1 MSNPQDSSATYT
13 HLLLDNLNTAV
24 LLVNSELDI
33 VYANSAG
40 CELLGLTPKK
50 LIDKP
55 LMASVQHL
63 SFSSSRIQDSI
74 SINASFSDAEVTL
87 VTLDARQCL
96 VQLNVSPIQHD
107 TQSLAIIE
115 MVQMDAHRKLAQESQ
130 QLSQHLAARQ
140 LVRGLAHEIKNP
152 LGGIRGAAQLLA
164 RSLNSEE
171 LTEFTQLI
179 IEQSDRL
186 QQLVDRLL
194 GPNKP
199 PKRELNNIHEVVE
212 GVRKLISLEDSKSIH
227 IIRDYD
233 PSIPMLHF
241 DKALIQQAVLN
252 IARNAMQALQEEGTL
267 QFVTRFT
274 HFPTHL
280 DRNYSRAVM
289 IKVVDNG
296 PGIPKQIHDT
306 LFYPMVSGKTDG
318 TGLGLSIAQMLV
330 HQHDGKI
337 EFDSWPGHTEFTIYL
352 PMTEDE

>member
-1 MSNPQDSSATYT
+1 MNETLNATSAYA

-24 LLVNSELDI
+24 LLVDDQLDI

-50 LIDKP
+50 LVNKS
-55 LMASVQHL
+55 LVLSLQHL
-63 SFSSSRIQDSI
+63 SFPSSRIQDSI
-74 SINASFSDAEVTL
+74 SNNASFSDAEVTL
-87 VTLDARQCL
+87 ITLDGRQCL
-96 VQLNVSPIQHD
+96 VQLNVSPIQH
-107 TQSLAIIE
+107 QSQALAIIE
-115 MVQMDAHRKLAQESQ
+115 LVQMDAHRKLAQESQ
-130 QLSQHLAARQ
+130 QLSQHLAARE

-152 LGGIRGAAQLLA
+152 LGGIRGAAQLLD
-164 RSLNSEE
+164 RSLDSES
-171 LTEFTQLI
+171 LSEFTQLI

-199 PKRELNNIHEVVE
+199 PNRELSNVHEIVE
-212 GVRKLISLEDSKSIH
+212 GVRQLISLEDTKSIH

-233 PSIPMLHF
+233 PSIPMLRF

-252 IARNAMQALQEEGTL
+252 IARNAMQALHEEGTL
-267 QFVTRFT
+267 QFITRFT
-274 HFPTHL
+274 HLPTHL
-280 DRNYSRAVM
+280 DRNYTRAVM
-289 IKVVDNG
+289 IKIVDNG
-296 PGIPKQIHDT
+296 PGIPKHIHDT

>member
-1 MSNPQDSSATYT
+1 MSDPQDASCSNV

-24 LLVNSELDI
+24 LLVDAHLK
-33 VYANSAG
+33 VTYANTTS
-40 CELLGLTPKK
+40 CELLGVTPKK
-50 LIDKP
+50 LLSKP
-55 LMASVQHL
+55 LNASVQHL
-63 SFSSSRIQDSI
+63 SFPSSRIQDCI
-74 SINASFSDAEVTL
+74 SDNASFSDAEVTL
-87 VTLDARQCL
+87 VTVDARQCL
-96 VQLNVSPIQHD
+96 VQLNVSPIQQNE
-107 TQSLAIIE
+107 QSFAIIE
-115 MVQMDAHRKLAQESQ
+115 MVQMDAHRKIAQESQ
-130 QLSQHLAARQ
+130 QLSQHLAARE

-164 RSLNSEE
+164 RNLERE
-171 LTEFTQLI
+171 DLTEFTQLI

-199 PKRELNNIHEVVE
+199 PKREMSNIHEVVE

-233 PSIPMLHF
+233 PSIPMLKF
-241 DKALIQQAVLN
+241 DKALIQQAILN
-252 IARNAMQALQEEGTL
+252 IARNAMQALQAEGTL

-280 DRNYSRAVM
+280 DRNYTRAVM
-289 IKVVDNG
+289 IKIVDNG
-296 PGIPKQIHDT
+296 PGIPEQIHDT

>member
-1 MSNPQDSSATYT
+1 MSDTQDALPAHV
-13 HLLLDNLNTAV
+13 HLLLDNITTAV
-24 LLVNSELDI
+24 LLIDAQLNVA
-33 VYANSAG
+33 YANSAG
-40 CELLGLTPKK
+40 CELMGLTPKK
-50 LIDKP
+50 LLNKA
-55 LMASVQHL
+55 LATSVQHL
-63 SFSSSRIQDSI
+63 SFPLSRIQDCLTH
-74 SINASFSDAEVTL
+74 NASFSDAEVTL
-87 VTLDARQCL
+87 ITQDARQCL
-96 VQLNVSPIQHD
+96 VQLNVSPIQYES
-107 TQSLAIIE
+107 QAFAIVE

-130 QLSQHLAARQ
+130 QLSQHLAARE

-152 LGGIRGAAQLLA
+152 LGGIRGAAQLLS
-164 RSLNSEE
+164 RSLDSEE

-212 GVRKLISLEDSKSIH
+212 GVRKLISLEDTKSIH

-233 PSIPMLHF
+233 PSIPMLNF